1 VSTRFGTEGINPAGR
16 FRRLLASLFD
26 TLVLVGVFVFF
37 AVRGD
42 IGYTSFIMALS
53 NELPVIVEW
62 TLWFTAIFFVING
75 FLLFT
80 RGQTVGKWMLGLH
93 IVDSETGHRPALEK
107 LILYRYVVFIL
118 LANLVSWF
126 YIPDTVVS
134 ATLPVI
140 GQITL
145 EGIPWPFPGT
155 LLWVPVVDAAFI
167 FGSSRRCLHDRLAGT
182 IVVRKQGAWSTQ
194 D

>member
-26 TLVLVGVFVFF
+26 TLVLIVVFVFF
-37 AVRGD
+37 AFRGD

-75 FLLFT
+75 GPLFT

-167 FGSSRRCLHDRLAGT
+167 FGASRRCLHDRLAGT

>member
-1 VSTRFGTEGINPAGR
+1 MATRFGSEAIIPAGR
-16 FRRLLASLFD
+16 LRRLFASLFD
-26 TLVLVGVFVFF
+26 TLVLVAVFVFF

-62 TLWFTAIFFVING
+62 SLWFTAIFFVING
-75 FLLFT
+75 LPLFT
-80 RGQTVGKWMLGLH
+80 RGQTVGKWMLGLQ
-93 IVDSETGHRPALEK
+93 IVDGSSGGRPALEK

-118 LANLVSWF
+118 LANLVSWL
-126 YIPDTVVS
+126 YIPNTVVS
-134 ATLPVI
+134 ATLPVV

-155 LLWVPVVDAAFI
+155 LLWVPLVDALFI
-167 FGSSRRCLHDRLAGT
+167 FGASKRCLHDRLADT
-182 IVVRKQGAWSTQ
+182 MVVRKQDAWSTQ

>member
-1 VSTRFGTEGINPAGR
+1 MSTRFGTEGINPAGR

-26 TLVLVGVFVFF
+26 TLVLIVVFVFF
-37 AVRGD
+37 AFRGD

-75 FLLFT
+75 YLLFT
-80 RGQTVGKWMLGLH
+80 RAQTVGKWMLGLH

-167 FGSSRRCLHDRLAGT
+167 FGASRRCLHDRLAGT

>member
-1 VSTRFGTEGINPAGR
+1 MSTRFGTEGINPAGR

-26 TLVLVGVFVFF
+26 TLVLIVVFVFF
-37 AVRGD
+37 AFRGD

-75 FLLFT
+75 VPLFT

>member
-1 VSTRFGTEGINPAGR
+1 MSTRFGTEGINPAGR

-42 IGYTSFIMALS
+42 IGYTSFIFFLS

-75 FLLFT
+75 YLLFT
-80 RGQTVGKWMLGLH
+80 RGQTVGKWMLGLQ
-93 IVDSETGHRPALEK
+93 IVDAESGHRPVLEK

-118 LANLVSWF
+118 LANLVSWL

-134 ATLPVI
+134 ATLPVV

-155 LLWVPVVDAAFI
+155 LLWVPLIDAAFI
-167 FGSSRRCLHDRLAGT
+167 FSSSRRCLHDRLAGT
-182 IVVRKQGAWSTQ
+182 IVVRKQGAWATQ
-194 D
+194 G

>member
-1 VSTRFGTEGINPAGR
+1 MSTRFGTEGITPAGR

-26 TLVLVGVFVFF
+26 TLVLIVVFVFF
-37 AVRGD
+37 AFRGD

-75 FLLFT
+75 VPLFT

-93 IVDSETGHRPALEK
+93 IVDSETGHRPALER

>member
-1 VSTRFGTEGINPAGR
+1 MATRFGSEAIIPAGR
-16 FRRLLASLFD
+16 FRRFFASLFD
-26 TLVLVGVFVFF
+26 TLVLVVVFVFF

-75 FLLFT
+75 LPLFT
-80 RGQTVGKWMLGLH
+80 RGQTVGKWMLGLQ
-93 IVDSETGHRPALEK
+93 IVEASSGGRPALEK

-118 LANLVSWF
+118 LANLVSWL
-126 YIPDTVVS
+126 YIPNTVVS
-134 ATLPVI
+134 ATLPVV

-155 LLWVPVVDAAFI
+155 LLWVPLVDALFI
-167 FGSSRRCLHDRLAGT
+167 FGASRRCLHDRLADT
-182 IVVRKQGAWSTQ
+182 MVVRKRDAWATQ

>member
-1 VSTRFGTEGINPAGR
+1 MSTRFGTEGINPAGR

-26 TLVLVGVFVFF
+26 TLVLIVVFVFF
-37 AVRGD
+37 AFRGD

-75 FLLFT
+75 GPLFT
-80 RGQTVGKWMLGLH
+80 RGQTVGKWMLGLQ
-93 IVDSETGHRPALEK
+93 IVDSSSGGRPAREK
-107 LILYRYVVFIL
+107 LILYRYVVFSF
-118 LANLVSWF
+118 LANLVSWL
-126 YIPDTVVS
+126 YIPNTVVS
-134 ATLPVI
+134 ATLPVV

-155 LLWVPVVDAAFI
+155 LLWVPIIYAAFI
-167 FGSSRRCLHDRLAGT
+167 FGASRRCLHDRLAGT
-182 IVVRKQGAWSTQ
+182 IVVRKRDAWASQG
-194 D
+194 

>member
-1 VSTRFGTEGINPAGR
+1 MATRFGSEAIIPAGR
-16 FRRLLASLFD
+16 LRRLFASLFD
-26 TLVLVGVFVFF
+26 TLVLVAVFVFF

-75 FLLFT
+75 LPLFT
-80 RGQTVGKWMLGLH
+80 RGQTVGKWMLGLQ
-93 IVDSETGHRPALEK
+93 IIDGSSGGRPALEK

-118 LANLVSWF
+118 LANLVSWL
-126 YIPDTVVS
+126 YIPNTVVS
-134 ATLPVI
+134 ATLPVV

-155 LLWVPVVDAAFI
+155 LLWVPLVDALFI
-167 FGSSRRCLHDRLAGT
+167 FGTSKRCLHDRLADT
-182 IVVRKQGAWSTQ
+182 MVVRKRDAWSTK

>member
-1 VSTRFGTEGINPAGR
+1 MSTRFGTEGINPAGR

-26 TLVLVGVFVFF
+26 TLVLIVVFVFF
-37 AVRGD
+37 AFRGD

-75 FLLFT
+75 GPLFT
-80 RGQTVGKWMLGLH
+80 RGQTVGKGMLGLH

-167 FGSSRRCLHDRLAGT
+167 FGASRRCLHDRLAGT
-182 IVVRKQGAWSTQ
+182 IVVRKRDAWAPQG
-194 D
+194 

>member
-1 VSTRFGTEGINPAGR
+1 MSTRFGTEGINPAGR

-93 IVDSETGHRPALEK
+93 IVDSETGRRPALEK
-107 LILYRYVVFIL
+107 LILYRYVVFIF
-118 LANLVSWF
+118 LANLVSWL
-126 YIPDTVVS
+126 YIPNTVVS
-134 ATLPVI
+134 ATLPVV

-155 LLWVPVVDAAFI
+155 LLWVPIIDAAFI
-167 FGSSRRCLHDRLAGT
+167 FGASRRCLHDRLAGT

>member
-93 IVDSETGHRPALEK
+93 IVDSETGRRPALEK

>member
-1 VSTRFGTEGINPAGR
+1 MSTRFGTEGINPAGR
-16 FRRLLASLFD
+16 FRRLLASVFD
-26 TLVLVGVFVFF
+26 TLVLIVVFVFF
-37 AVRGD
+37 AFRGD

-75 FLLFT
+75 VPLFT
-80 RGQTVGKWMLGLH
+80 RGQTVGKWMLGLQ
-93 IVDSETGHRPALEK
+93 IVDSSSGGRPALEK
-107 LILYRYVVFIL
+107 LILYRYVVFIF
-118 LANLVSWF
+118 LVSWF
-126 YIPDTVVS
+126 YIPNTVVS

-155 LLWVPVVDAAFI
+155 LLWVPIIDAAFI
-167 FGSSRRCLHDRLAGT
+167 FSASRRCLHDRLAGT
-182 IVVRKQGAWSTQ
+182 IVVRKRDAWAPQG
-194 D
+194 

>member
-26 TLVLVGVFVFF
+26 TLVLIVVFVFF
-37 AVRGD
+37 AFRGD

-75 FLLFT
+75 VPLFT

-167 FGSSRRCLHDRLAGT
+167 FSSSRRCLHDRLAGT

>member
-1 VSTRFGTEGINPAGR
+1 MSTRFGTEGINPAGR

-26 TLVLVGVFVFF
+26 TLVLIVVFVFF
-37 AVRGD
+37 AFRGD

-75 FLLFT
+75 GPLFT
-80 RGQTVGKWMLGLH
+80 RGQTVGKWMLGLQ
-93 IVDSETGHRPALEK
+93 IVDSSSGGRPALEK

-167 FGSSRRCLHDRLAGT
+167 FGASRRCLHDRLAGT